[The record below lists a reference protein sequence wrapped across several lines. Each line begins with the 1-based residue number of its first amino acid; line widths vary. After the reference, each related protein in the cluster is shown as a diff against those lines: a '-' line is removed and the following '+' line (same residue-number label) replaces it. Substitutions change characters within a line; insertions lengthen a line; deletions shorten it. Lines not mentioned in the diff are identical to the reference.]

1 MVHGHL
7 DKYVVTFW
15 WTRFWLRD
23 NDSCDELANDLMAK
37 INQRNQFPK
46 NSIAFSRNES
56 QTQQMMK
63 TFTQRIQQLQQQLIQ
78 SSKSHQLTQREIER
92 RQRVVDNLNYR
103 LKQME
108 ISIEN
113 PDADRRNA
121 LLGNPSQS
129 LYGTNEQDKGLESLA
144 EIISRQ
150 KNMAQ
155 GIGSEIEIQNEI
167 IDDIG
172 DAMDQTN
179 DRLLRNTRNI
189 RKVNRKSGTCGQ
201 F

>member
-1 MVHGHL
+1 MSSPTISS
-7 DKYVVTFW
+7 DQ
-15 WTRFWLRD
+15 WLRD
-23 NDSCDELANDLMAK
+23 NDTCDELANDLMAK

-78 SSKSHQLTQREIER
+78 SSKSNQLTQREIER

-113 PDADRRNA
+113 PDADR
-121 LLGNPSQS
+121 
-129 LYGTNEQDKGLESLA
+129 
-144 EIISRQ
+144 
-150 KNMAQ
+150 
-155 GIGSEIEIQNEI
+155 
-167 IDDIG
+167 
-172 DAMDQTN
+172 
-179 DRLLRNTRNI
+179 
-189 RKVNRKSGTCGQ
+189 
-201 F
+201 